1 MLLLIWLLLF
11 AASLYF
17 LQVLLTMFSS
27 DSQGQGL
34 TSTDWAG
41 YIVSS
46 EANKPQ
52 VVGINASWSVP
63 RIGVF
68 SSDAYSS
75 AWIGIGGQSEKTL
88 IQTGTEH
95 DSVNGQEY
103 YYVWYEMLPATAVR
117 IDTISVSPGDVITA
131 SITLI
136 NSDMNQ
142 WAIRIHDVTNGQ
154 EYYYV
159 WYEMLPDT
167 AVRIDTMNVSPG
179 DVITASIILINS
191 NMNQW
196 AIRIHDVTNNQ
207 GFYRTFIYNSSRLS
221 AEWIVE
227 RPHVNNQISLLANFG
242 TLTFTDAYAK
252 VGNTVGAIA
261 NFSYSQIT
269 MTTDLSKQLTS
280 VSSLGEDGTSFSVT
294 YLTS

>member
-1 MLLLIWLLLF
+1 MLLVIWLLLF

-17 LQVLLTMFSS
+17 LQVLLAMFSS

-46 EANKPQ
+46 TLENPQ
-52 VVGINASWSVP
+52 VVGINGSWSVP

-88 IQTGTEH
+88 IQAGTEH

-154 EYYYV
+154 
-159 WYEMLPDT
+159 
-167 AVRIDTMNVSPG
+167 
-179 DVITASIILINS
+179 
-191 NMNQW
+191 
-196 AIRIHDVTNNQ
+196 

-227 RPHVNNQISLLANFG
+227 RPHVNNQISTLANFG

-252 VGNTVGAIA
+252 IGDTVGAIG
-261 NFSYSQIT
+261 NFSYSPII

-280 VSSLGEDGTSFSVT
+280 VSSLDEDGTSFSVT

>member
-1 MLLLIWLLLF
+1 LLLLIWLLLF

-68 SSDAYSS
+68 SSNAYSS

-95 DSVNGQEY
+95 DSV
-103 YYVWYEMLPATAVR
+103 
-117 IDTISVSPGDVITA
+117 
-131 SITLI
+131 
-136 NSDMNQ
+136 
-142 WAIRIHDVTNGQ
+142 NGQ

>member
-68 SSDAYSS
+68 SSNAYSS

-95 DSVNGQEY
+95 DSV
-103 YYVWYEMLPATAVR
+103 
-117 IDTISVSPGDVITA
+117 
-131 SITLI
+131 
-136 NSDMNQ
+136 
-142 WAIRIHDVTNGQ
+142 NGQ

>member
-1 MLLLIWLLLF
+1 
-11 AASLYF
+11 
-17 LQVLLTMFSS
+17 MFSS

-34 TSTDWAG
+34 ISTDWAG

-46 EANKPQ
+46 DLENPQ

-95 DSVNGQEY
+95 DSV
-103 YYVWYEMLPATAVR
+103 
-117 IDTISVSPGDVITA
+117 
-131 SITLI
+131 
-136 NSDMNQ
+136 
-142 WAIRIHDVTNGQ
+142 NGQ

>member
-68 SSDAYSS
+68 SSNAYSS

-95 DSVNGQEY
+95 DSV
-103 YYVWYEMLPATAVR
+103 
-117 IDTISVSPGDVITA
+117 
-131 SITLI
+131 
-136 NSDMNQ
+136 
-142 WAIRIHDVTNGQ
+142 NGQ

-294 YLTS
+294 YLNSG

>member
-1 MLLLIWLLLF
+1 
-11 AASLYF
+11 
-17 LQVLLTMFSS
+17 MFSS

-34 TSTDWAG
+34 ISTDWAG

-46 EANKPQ
+46 DLKNPQ

-103 YYVWYEMLPATAVR
+103 YYVWYEMLPDTAVR
-117 IDTISVSPGDVITA
+117 IDTMSVSPGDVITA

-142 WAIRIHDVTNGQ
+142 WAIRIHDVTNG
-154 EYYYV
+154 
-159 WYEMLPDT
+159 
-167 AVRIDTMNVSPG
+167 
-179 DVITASIILINS
+179 
-191 NMNQW
+191 
-196 AIRIHDVTNNQ
+196 Q

-242 TLTFTDAYAK
+242 TLTFTGAYAK
-252 VGNTVGAIA
+252 IGNTVGAIG
-261 NFSYSQIT
+261 NFSYSPIT

-294 YLTS
+294 YLNSG